1 MSPIPSRSCLV
12 SVINKYDIT
21 DRVVD
26 LRVQTAWSNWGKL
39 TGVLYELK
47 IPLRLK
53 PKVGPYED
61 IFLKPAL
68 MHRPPTLPSDERG
81 QQDKN
86 NSRDPRSVGYGGT
99 HSDTGLTHL
108 D

>member
-1 MSPIPSRSCLV
+1 MV
-12 SVINKYDIT
+12 
-21 DRVVD
+21 
-26 LRVQTAWSNWGKL
+26 NWGKL

-53 PKVGPYED
+53 PKVGQYED
-61 IFLKPAL
+61 IFFKPAL
-68 MHRPPTLPSDERG
+68 MHILPSDERG
-81 QQDKN
+81 QQDQN